1 MAKAE
6 EKMRGTMMIIVPRFT
21 SSCIVA
27 GISYNS
33 HMFRLLAGSVLV
45 LLQVIIVT
53 LGQGA
58 LTLCVRHDGTQ
69 ALEWTSANEC
79 QLQKSASHAS
89 YEHQKCC
96 DDDEGDEMA
105 FRCDPCTDYLLVAD
119 LIVVVDSKVAPV
131 NEGSSDLCW
140 YLPTVV
146 DGYLLHLTSLMAHP
160 PPSPLAE
167 SLADLGASV
176 VLRC

>member
-1 MAKAE
+1 MS
-6 EKMRGTMMIIVPRFT
+6 RILV
-21 SSCIVA
+21 
-27 GISYNS
+27 
-33 HMFRLLAGSVLV
+33 GSVLV
-45 LLQVIIVT
+45 LLQVIIIT

-69 ALEWTSANEC
+69 ALEWTSANAC

-89 YEHQKCC
+89 CEHQKCC
-96 DDDEGDEMA
+96 DEDEGDEIA
-105 FRCDPCTDYLLVAD
+105 FRCDPCTDYVLVAD
-119 LIVVVDSKVAPV
+119 QIVVAESKPASV
-131 NEGSSDLCW
+131 NEGAGYLCW
-140 YLPTVV
+140 YLPTIV

-160 PPSPLAE
+160 PPLPLVE

>member
-1 MAKAE
+1 MSL
-6 EKMRGTMMIIVPRFT
+6 IVLRFT
-21 SSCIVA
+21 SSCKQLA
-27 GISYNS
+27 SGYNS
-33 HMFRLLAGSVLV
+33 HMFRILAGSVLV

-79 QLQKSASHAS
+79 QLQKSTSHSA

-96 DDDEGDEMA
+96 GDDEADEIA
-105 FRCDPCTDYLLVAD
+105 FRCDPCTDYVLVAD
-119 LIVVVDSKVAPV
+119 QIVVVDSKTVV
-131 NEGSSDLCW
+131 INEGSSELCW

-146 DGYLLHLTSLMAHP
+146 DGYLLHLTSLLAHP
-160 PPSPLAE
+160 PPSPLVE
-167 SLADLGASV
+167 KLADLGTFV

>member
-1 MAKAE
+1 
-6 EKMRGTMMIIVPRFT
+6 MMNLIVPRFT

-33 HMFRLLAGSVLV
+33 HMPRLLVGSVLV

-69 ALEWTSANEC
+69 ALEWTAANEC
-79 QLQKSASHAS
+79 QSQKSASHATC
-89 YEHQKCC
+89 EHEKCC
-96 DDDEGDEMA
+96 DEDVADEIA
-105 FRCDPCTDYLLVAD
+105 FRCDPCTDYVLVAD
-119 LIVVVDSKVAPV
+119 QIVVVDGKNALV
-131 NEGSSDLCW
+131 NEGSSELCW
-140 YLPTVV
+140 YLPNVV
-146 DGYLLHLTSLMAHP
+146 DGYLSHLTSMMAHP
-160 PPSPLAE
+160 PPSPLVE